1 MEYYGRSV
9 LRLRGAGWTRSAL
22 PLLLTLGIG
31 WYGAGAVLPA
41 VGQQR
46 QATPPAPA
54 CTAETRATPSQTE
67 GPYYKTGSPQQT
79 SLVEPSMAGTKLIVT
94 GYVLSRS
101 DCKPV
106 VRAWLDFW
114 QADDRGDYDNTGYR
128 LRGHQFAD
136 SAGIY
141 YLETVMP
148 GLYPGRTRHIHVKV
162 RAPNGAP
169 LTTQLYFP
177 GEPRNQADGIFNQAL
192 LANMRDAAGGKV
204 ATFNFIVNVR

>member
-1 MEYYGRSV
+1 MEHYGRSI
-9 LRLRGAGWTRSAL
+9 LRRRGAGWTRQAL
-22 PLLLTLGIG
+22 PLVLALGVG
-31 WYGAGAVLPA
+31 WYAASVVLPA
-41 VGQQR
+41 AGQQR

-67 GPYYKTGSPQQT
+67 GPFYKTGSPQQA
-79 SLVEPSMAGTKLIVT
+79 SLVEPTMAETRLIVT
-94 GYVLSRS
+94 GYVLSRG

-106 VRAWLDFW
+106 ARAWLDFW
-114 QADDRGDYDNTGYR
+114 QADARGEYDNTGYR

-148 GLYPGRTRHIHVKV
+148 GLYPGRTRHVHVKV
-162 RAPNGAP
+162 RAPNGP
-169 LTTQLYFP
+169 TLTTQIYFP

-192 LANMRDAAGGKV
+192 LANVRDGAAGKV
-204 ATFNFIVNVR
+204 ATFNFIVEVR